1 MEGGR
6 EGEGEKTCNKG
17 MPCMQ
22 LTMIPSPVSHGSQSF
37 TMYSPKGPQ
46 HNWVPREILNDNTS
60 SEKTISYW
68 KRPENKCAAPLCLLH
83 YSKSHKVEAI

>member
-6 EGEGEKTCNKG
+6 EGEGEKTCSIRC

-22 LTMIPSPVSHGSQSF
+22 LAMILSPASHGSQSF

-46 HNWVPREILNDNTS
+46 HNWGTTGDP
-60 SEKTISYW
+60 K
-68 KRPENKCAAPLCLLH
+68 
-83 YSKSHKVEAI
+83 